1 MMTYR
6 KIGGMHWLF
15 IGRVRFTW
23 CIKRRETVK
32 LQPITH
38 WNLGRRYDDSY
49 KPLPRIDNTSNL
61 LNW

>member
-15 IGRVRFTW
+15 IGRLRFAW

-32 LQPITH
+32 LQPIAKWDNSPGAT
-38 WNLGRRYDDSY
+38 NYI
-49 KPLPRIDNTSNL
+49 PLPRIDNTSNL